1 MDLASPG
8 PGRSHTGR
16 RWPATRVLVSVL
28 VLLACAACRLA
39 GLPAVEPTA
48 AVRSMAEGPAVL
60 RVAGRHFVD
69 PNGRIVLIRGI
80 NIGGGKVPPFVA
92 MDDPSLLDRMAALGF
107 SAIRL
112 PFIWEAFEPE
122 PGRYDSS
129 YMARMTAIAAAA
141 WDRGLYVI
149 VDIHQDG
156 FSRNTTRGCGCGFPL
171 WAISPRA
178 TPREPDNGCDCKSWA
193 LQELTDPNMHR
204 SFSDFYADNYGVRTR
219 YLAMLGEVASAF
231 AAIPGVIGYDPLNE
245 PWGDERR
252 EIVPLYRDAARA
264 LRARH
269 PTAILFLEAHGPTA
283 AGVRTRLPN
292 PGLDNIAF
300 APHYYK
306 PLAIALEDWGGQT
319 AAIDR
324 AFLRMEAKAAEW
336 GVPLI
341 LGEMGIQGGAG
352 RAGDYVD
359 YLYDRVDAKLA
370 SALQWNVAPHWTP
383 HFGDGWNGEDFSIL
397 DGSGRPRPNYR
408 PRPYPRR
415 VAGQPLSFRFAAS
428 TPPRGCPRLEF
439 VWLHRPGI
447 GPTEIVVPTG
457 AFPPDARP
465 SIEPADAVCRWDP
478 ARRLLTCDSPR
489 PSTIRVILEVP

>member
-1 MDLASPG
+1 MDLASRVPA
-8 PGRSHTGR
+8 RSHTGG
-16 RWPATRVLVSVL
+16 RWPATRALVSAL
-28 VLLACAACRLA
+28 VLLACAACRLVS
-39 GLPAVEPTA
+39 LPGVEPAA
-48 AVRSMAEGPAVL
+48 AVRPAAEGPVVL
-60 RVAGRHFVD
+60 RVEGRHFVARD
-69 PNGRIVLIRGI
+69 GRVVLIRGI
-80 NIGGGKVPPFVA
+80 NIGGGKVPPFLP
-92 MDDPSLLDRMAALGF
+92 MDDPALLDRVAELGF

-122 PGRYDSS
+122 PGRYDAA
-129 YMARMTAIAAAA
+129 YLARMTAVATAA

-156 FSRNTTRGCGCGFPL
+156 FSRNMTRGCGCGFPL
-171 WAISPRA
+171 WAVSPRA
-178 TPREPDNGCDCKSWA
+178 TPYAPDNGCGCKTWA

-204 SFSDFYADNYGVRTR
+204 SFADFYADHYGVRTR
-219 YLAMLGEVASAF
+219 YLAMLGEVAGAF

-252 EIVPLYRDAARA
+252 EIAPLYRDAARA

-269 PTAILFLEAHGPTA
+269 PTAILFLESHGPTA
-283 AGVRTRLPN
+283 AGIRTRLPY

-306 PLAIALEDWGGQT
+306 PLAIALEDWSGQT

-324 AFLRMEAKAAEW
+324 AFDRMEAKAAEW

-341 LGEMGIQGGAG
+341 LGEHGIQGGAG

-359 YLYDRVDAKLA
+359 YLYDRLDTTLS

-383 HFGDGWNGEDFSIL
+383 EFGDGWNGEDFSVL
-397 DGSGRPRPNYR
+397 DGVGRTRPNYR
-408 PRPYPRR
+408 PRPFPRR
-415 VAGQPLSFRFAAS
+415 VAGVPLSLRFRSS

-439 VWLHRPGI
+439 VWAHRPGI
-447 GPTEIVVPTG
+447 GPTEIVVPAG
-457 AFPPDARP
+457 IFPPGARP
-465 SIEPADAVCRWDP
+465 RVEPGDAVCRWDP
-478 ARRLLTCDSPR
+478 SRRLLTCDASR
-489 PSTIRVILEVP
+489 PTTIRVVLEVP